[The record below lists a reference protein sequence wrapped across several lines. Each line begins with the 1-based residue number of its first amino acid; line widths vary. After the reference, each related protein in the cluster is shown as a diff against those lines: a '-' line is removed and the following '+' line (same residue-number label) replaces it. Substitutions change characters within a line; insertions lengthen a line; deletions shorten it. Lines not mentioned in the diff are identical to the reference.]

1 MVSMFEVAEDDSHAP
16 QSEACATGPRNGYA
30 LYEVDQKDWTLPN
43 SYSHVFRVLPPI
55 LEILSASFPV
65 N

>member
-16 QSEACATGPRNGYA
+16 QSEACAAGPRNGYA

-43 SYSHVFRVLPPI
+43 LAVGVYPGSGVRGLIGVGDGC
-55 LEILSASFPV
+55 
-65 N
+65 